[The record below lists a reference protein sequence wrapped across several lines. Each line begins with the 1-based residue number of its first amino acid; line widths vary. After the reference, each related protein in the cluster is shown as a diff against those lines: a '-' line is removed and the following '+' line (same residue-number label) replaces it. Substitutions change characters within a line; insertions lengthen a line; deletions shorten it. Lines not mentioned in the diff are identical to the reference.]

1 MQGILAAFPRLGMK
15 RGFADAVRRVVKT
28 KPETTDDNVAADFGE
43 RFVPG
48 YQRPATV
55 DFLTIAPFEE

>member
-28 KPETTDDNVAADFGE
+28 KPAPTDDNVAADFGE

-55 DFLTIAPFEE
+55 DS